1 VNSEAVIRDIDAKAG
16 DLLFCV
22 LSAAQVYQLAGL
34 LRVAREDPEV
44 PAPAR
49 ACVEDFLGQ
58 VSDYFEDSPSVLS
71 SLRLPIE
78 K

>member
-1 VNSEAVIRDIDAKAG
+1 MDSAGVIHDIHAKDG

-22 LSAAQVYQLAGL
+22 LSAAEAYQIAGL

-49 ACVEDFLGQ
+49 ACVDDFLGQ
-58 VSDYFEDSPSVLS
+58 VSDYFEDSPAILA
-71 SLRLPIE
+71 SLRLPLE

>member
-1 VNSEAVIRDIDAKAG
+1 MTSEAVIHDIHAKDG

-22 LSAAQVYQLAGL
+22 LSALQTYQIAGL
-34 LRVAREDPEV
+34 LRVAREDPAV

-49 ACVEDFLGQ
+49 VCVDDFLGQ
-58 VSDYFEDSPSVLS
+58 VSDYFEDSPAILA
-71 SLRLPIE
+71 SLRLPLE